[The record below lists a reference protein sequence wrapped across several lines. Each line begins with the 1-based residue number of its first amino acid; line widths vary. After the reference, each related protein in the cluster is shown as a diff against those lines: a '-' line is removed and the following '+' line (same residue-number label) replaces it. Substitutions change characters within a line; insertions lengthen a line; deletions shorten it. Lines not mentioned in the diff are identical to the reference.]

1 VNQNKKVLFVSL
13 KNSARSQIA
22 EGLLRKFGA
31 GLFDIESAGF
41 EVEELDELAMKV
53 LTEEYVDISNHE
65 VKSVFELFKEGRQ
78 FNYVI
83 TICDEVKAK
92 ECPVFPS
99 LIHRI
104 HWSFDDPSD
113 FEGEFSA
120 KLAKTRLV
128 KNEIKMEVLNFIN
141 MVENDLYT
149 QDNPTIWKIN

>member
-1 VNQNKKVLFVSL
+1 MKKVLFVSL

-22 EGLLRKFGA
+22 QGLLRKFGA
-31 GLFDIESAGF
+31 GLFDIQSAGF
-41 EVEELDELAMKV
+41 EVEDLDEIAMKV
-53 LTEEYVDISNHE
+53 LKEEDIDISEHE
-65 VKSVFELFKEGRQ
+65 SKSVFELFKEGRQ

-92 ECPVFPS
+92 ECPTFPG
-99 LIHRI
+99 LTHRI

-113 FEGEFSA
+113 FEGEYSA
-120 KLAKTRLV
+120 KLAKTRLI

-149 QDNPTIWKIN
+149 KDNPDVWKIN